1 MISKAFRFAVS
12 GALESART
20 TRTNTDPANSGFR
33 AHPSPQTRSFFLLF
47 QICTFDKKKL
57 FKLALANNK
66 ADDILLHFIKP
77 PEIFLID
84 SSIPGQGQFNTG
96 ASLCS
101 EASGRNVHS
110 WLRSGDLRRLVKVQ
124 FFYSSVYLP
133 II

>member
-1 MISKAFRFAVS
+1 MGLWRVR
-12 GALESART
+12 GLR
-20 TRTNTDPANSGFR
+20 G
-33 AHPSPQTRSFFLLF
+33 QTRILPTQASGLTLRLKLGHSFYFFKFVPL
-47 QICTFDKKKL
+47 IKKKL